1 MKCKAKE
8 KHWAL
13 KCFCGQFLLLVSLD
27 QLVMCRLEFKP
38 LKLKIS
44 SQESESASLWPPSRF
59 SGVKQQQICLQ
70 EERGDDDKPLKS
82 LNGEL

>member
-13 KCFCGQFLLLVSLD
+13 KCFCGH
-27 QLVMCRLEFKP
+27 QLVMCRPEFKP

-44 SQESESASLWPPSRF
+44 SQESESASLWSPPESNSNRF
-59 SGVKQQQICLQ
+59 VCRRSEVTKINL
-70 EERGDDDKPLKS
+70 
-82 LNGEL
+82 

>member
-1 MKCKAKE
+1 MVKEGSMKCKAKE

-13 KCFCGQFLLLVSLD
+13 KCFCGH
-27 QLVMCRLEFKP
+27 QLVMCKPEFKP

-44 SQESESASLWPPSRF
+44 SEESESAALWPPPQF

-70 EERGDDDKPLKS
+70 EERGDEDKPFKS